1 MCLYCICTYDMYTC
15 CKCGCREE
23 DGISRNIKNPGFN
36 IRPRL
41 FLWDL
46 QIQQFPVLLVVL
58 LHDPLDHLAQGR
70 LISKGFKGYNLD
82 FKRFGSDFQI
92 FSIKHR
98 IQAHVE
104 PETGNPRD
112 RVKA

>member
-1 MCLYCICTYDMYTC
+1 MFNSFEIPTSSWC
-15 CKCGCREE
+15 CSLVVYNGFR
-23 DGISRNIKNPGFN
+23 SR
-36 IRPRL
+36 
-41 FLWDL
+41 
-46 QIQQFPVLLVVL
+46 VLVL

-70 LISKGFKGYNLD
+70 LISKKGFKGYNLD

-92 FSIKHR
+92 CSIKHR

-104 PETGNPRD
+104 PETGNPLD